1 MGRDTGAGRGLF
13 SNEWRP
19 LTAGEISLCRS
30 VFPDPLPYG
39 EIRLIDGPRANDFA
53 EVAFRN
59 RNTAITLRRTIYFG
73 TRWCGDYS
81 CADDEGRRLFLHEMT
96 HVWQWQRLGVVGF
109 LARYARDFLACRG
122 NAHAMYR
129 YESDDTPFA
138 ASRLEAQ
145 AEMVGDYQ
153 RRQWPQRA
161 LIERK
166 LQGTGIYDL

>member
-1 MGRDTGAGRGLF
+1 MGKDAAAGQGLF
-13 SNEWRP
+13 SDEWRP
-19 LTAGEISLCRS
+19 LTSGEIALCRS
-30 VFPDPLPYG
+30 VFPDPLPYD

-53 EVAFRN
+53 EAAFRN

-73 TRWCGDYS
+73 TRWCSDFA

-96 HVWQWQRLGVVGF
+96 HIWQWRRLGVWGF

-122 NAHAMYR
+122 NASAMYR
-129 YESDDTPFA
+129 YERDDIPFVA
-138 ASRLEAQ
+138 ARLEAQ

-153 RRQWPQRA
+153 RPRWPHRA

-166 LQGTGIYDL
+166 LQGSGFYRL

>member
-1 MGRDTGAGRGLF
+1 MGRDAHAGQGLF
-13 SNEWRP
+13 SDEWRP
-19 LTAGEISLCRS
+19 LTSGEIALCRS
-30 VFPDPLPYG
+30 VFPDPLSYE

-53 EVAFRN
+53 EAAFRN

-96 HVWQWQRLGVVGF
+96 HVWQWRRLGVLGF

-122 NAHAMYR
+122 NAPAMYR
-129 YESDDTPFA
+129 YEGDETPFA

-145 AEMVGDYQ
+145 AEMIGDYQ
-153 RRQWPQRA
+153 RPGWRYRA
-161 LIERK
+161 LIERT
-166 LQGTGIYDL
+166 LEGTGFYGL

>member
-1 MGRDTGAGRGLF
+1 MMGRDTGAGRGLF

-59 RNTAITLRRTIYFG
+59 RNT
-73 TRWCGDYS
+73 
-81 CADDEGRRLFLHEMT
+81 GRRLFLHEMT